1 MSFFTKYEIWEYV
14 KLIAISLAIILPI
27 RMYIAQPFIVSGSSM
42 DPTFF
47 NGDYL
52 VIDEISYQ
60 FDAPKR
66 GEVIVFRYPLDTSK
80 FFIKRVV
87 GLPHETVSINGGVV
101 TITNNEQPAGFVL
114 QENYVNGVTLP
125 DAFKKLGEKEYY
137 VMGDNRAFSADSR
150 YWGTLNEEYII
161 GRALVRLWPI
171 ENLGLWPGLLNTV
184 TQ

>member
-1 MSFFTKYEIWEYV
+1 MTSFNKKEIWEFV
-14 KLIAISLAIILPI
+14 KLVVLSLAIILPI

-52 VIDEISYQ
+52 VVDEISYQ
-60 FDAPKR
+60 FGQPKR
-66 GEVIVFRYPLDTSK
+66 GEVIVFRYPLDPSK

-87 GLPHETVSINGGVV
+87 GLPGETININDGIV
-101 TITNNEQPAGFVL
+101 TIKNGEHPEGFIL
-114 QENYVNGVTLP
+114 KENYENGVTLP
-125 DAFKKLGEKEYY
+125 DSYKKLGEKEYY

-171 ENLGLWPGLLNTV
+171 GNVDLWPGLA
-184 TQ
+184 QP